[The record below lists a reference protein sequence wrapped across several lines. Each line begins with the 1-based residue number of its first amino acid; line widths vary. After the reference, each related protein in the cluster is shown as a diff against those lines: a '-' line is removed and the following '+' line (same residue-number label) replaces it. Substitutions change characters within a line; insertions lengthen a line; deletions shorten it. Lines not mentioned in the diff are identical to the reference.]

1 MKIHSLHNWAVTYR
15 EAVAIQQSLK
25 EKLILHE
32 TSFRGTIRT
41 VAGADISY
49 DRKGDLFFA
58 AVIILSYP
66 ELSIIEEKQAVAR
79 APFPYIPGLLSF
91 REAPV
96 LLQAFALLENPP
108 DVALFDGQGIA
119 HPRGVG
125 LASHMGLFLDL
136 PTIGCAKKRLVG
148 GHDAVGEARCDRAP
162 LVFENQT
169 VGMVLRS
176 KNRVKPLFVS
186 QGHNIGLERAVAVVL
201 ACCRGYR
208 LPEPIRQAHLAVN
221 RMRLS
226 ARRAPRLCL

>member
-1 MKIHSLHNWAVTYR
+1 MKIHSLHDWAVTYR

-25 EKLILHE
+25 EQLILHE
-32 TSFRGTIRT
+32 TSFQGTICT

-49 DRKGDLFFA
+49 NRKDDQFFA
-58 AVIILSYP
+58 AVVILSYP
-66 ELSIIEEKQAVAR
+66 ELNVLEEKQAVAR

-91 REAPV
+91 REAPA
-96 LLQAFALLENPP
+96 LLQAFARLTDPP
-108 DVALFDGQGIA
+108 DVVLFDGQGIA

-125 LASHMGLFLDL
+125 LASHMGLFLGL

-148 GHDAVGEARCDRAP
+148 KYEAVGEARCSRAP
-162 LVFENQT
+162 LVLENQT

-186 QGHNIGLERAVAVVL
+186 QGHKIGLERAVEVVL
-201 ACCRGYR
+201 TCCRGYR

-226 ARRAPRLCL
+226 VRG

>member
-25 EKLILHE
+25 DKLILHE
-32 TSFRGTIRT
+32 TSFQGTIRT

-58 AVIILSYP
+58 AVVILSYP
-66 ELSIIEEKQAVAR
+66 ELNFIEEKQAVAH

-96 LLQAFALLENPP
+96 LLQAFAGLTAPP

-125 LASHMGLFLDL
+125 LASHMGLFLGL

-148 GHDAVGEARCDRAP
+148 EHDAVGEAKGSRAP

-176 KNRVKPLFVS
+176 KNRVKPLFIS
-186 QGHNIGLERAVAVVL
+186 QGHSIGLTRAVEVVL
-201 ACCRGYR
+201 ACCRGCR
-208 LPEPIRQAHLAVN
+208 LPEPTRQAHLAVN

-226 ARRAPRLCL
+226 ARE